1 MGKQKDL
8 IPVFDI
14 NKKEPLIH
22 DPVSGNFINS
32 FKNNDVPVRQPN
44 AVPPK
49 TNTIKKFANGSKPN
63 IRPERLDERI
73 TRLHYELD
81 GGPKPDHY
89 DNPNIIDTENYKQP
103 PKKFDNNDP
112 STYPSDRSQKQK
124 MNSWD
129 LIMETS
135 KGNPAEMKEIRN
147 ILRKTYKSM
156 GPDYL
161 SDRELKMIGMYKPK
175 KKPIIDVPKLEP
187 KVEVKPEPKVTI
199 PQKPLEQIIK
209 ERADRRLAL
218 EQEQYAKNFGV
229 GGITDLFKPI

>member
-8 IPVFDI
+8 IPVLDI

-32 FKNNDVPVRQPN
+32 FKKNDVPVRKPN

-103 PKKFDNNDP
+103 PKN
-112 STYPSDRSQKQK
+112 
-124 MNSWD
+124 
-129 LIMETS
+129 LITTTRQH
-135 KGNPAEMKEIRN
+135 IRLIVHKN
-147 ILRKTYKSM
+147 
-156 GPDYL
+156 
-161 SDRELKMIGMYKPK
+161 
-175 KKPIIDVPKLEP
+175 
-187 KVEVKPEPKVTI
+187 
-199 PQKPLEQIIK
+199 
-209 ERADRRLAL
+209 RR
-218 EQEQYAKNFGV
+218 
-229 GGITDLFKPI
+229 